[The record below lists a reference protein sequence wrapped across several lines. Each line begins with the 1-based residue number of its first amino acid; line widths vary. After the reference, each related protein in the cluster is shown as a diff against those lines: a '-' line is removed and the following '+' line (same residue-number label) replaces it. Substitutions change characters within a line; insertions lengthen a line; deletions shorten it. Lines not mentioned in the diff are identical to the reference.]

1 MKIKIKDKLKFICI
15 CYIALI
21 ALTVVMN
28 FSTYKEINGDS
39 SFINYFGKMRAYN
52 YRMAQL
58 SSNIVLAPDDK
69 ESLEALEVKIKEID
83 NMFEDLV
90 NGNSKLDIKPIDNDS
105 IKNNLNDV
113 KIKWEKEFKPAY
125 INILENGNKN
135 SWMFIKENVNK
146 YVNSIDDV
154 VVEYTLY
161 SKGKISA
168 AKNKSIFILGT
179 SIILSV
185 IFGTLMIKVIMK
197 PLIKIKDEFEVISK
211 GEGDLRK
218 EILYKYNDEIG
229 ELTKY
234 FNGFIGKIREI
245 VRTIFNSSKMLKESV
260 ASMQVIN
267 DELGRATET
276 ISISMQNVSSGSV
289 EQSNMIQHII
299 SQTEDVNLEIT
310 DVMEK
315 IDILLVQL
323 ENSKNSSIEG
333 KKILNK
339 EIEELKGLV
348 LNTKELSNTV
358 NELEKDSQDI
368 QGILNIINQVSS
380 QTNLLALNASIEAS
394 RAGEHGRGF
403 SVIAE
408 EIRKLSD
415 ESRESTEKIENIVKY
430 ILEKIFNIGEYMN
443 IILNQIIIYQ
453 QDMSNVEMKF
463 DEVTKQANEEYLE
476 MKNIREI
483 NHNVK
488 EEFKKINSSINKVAY
503 IAEENSVNSQ
513 EIAASIE
520 EQAASFEQVNNNM
533 DSINQLSIDLNEIIG
548 KFKI

>member
-28 FSTYKEINGDS
+28 FRTYKEINGDS

-69 ESLEALEVKIKEID
+69 ESLEALEVKIKDID

-90 NGNSKLDIKPIDNDS
+90 SGNSELDIKPIDNDS

-113 KIKWEKEFKPAY
+113 KIQWEKEFKPAY
-125 INILENGNKN
+125 INILEKGNKN
-135 SWMFIKENVNK
+135 SWTFIKDNVNK
-146 YVNSIDDV
+146 YVNSIDDI

-161 SKGKISA
+161 SKGKISS
-168 AKNKSIFILGT
+168 AKNKSIFILGS

-185 IFGTLMIKVIMK
+185 IFATLMIKAIMK
-197 PLIKIKDEFEVISK
+197 PLIKIKDELEVISK

-234 FNGFIGKIREI
+234 FNGFISKIREI
-245 VRTIFNSSKMLKESV
+245 VGTIFNSSRMLKESV

-276 ISISMQNVSSGSV
+276 ISISMQNVSSGSI
-289 EQSNMIQHII
+289 EQSNMIQEIM
-299 SQTEDVNLEIT
+299 SQTEGVNSEIT
-310 DVMEK
+310 DIMEK

-333 KKILNK
+333 KQILNK

-358 NELEKDSQDI
+358 NELERDSQDI
-368 QGILNIINQVSS
+368 QGMLNIINQISS

-394 RAGEHGRGF
+394 RVGEHGRGF

-415 ESRESTEKIENIVKY
+415 ESRESTEKIENIIKY
-430 ILEKIFNIGEYMN
+430 RLEKIFNIGEHMN
-443 IILNQIIIYQ
+443 IILNQITTYQ
-453 QDMSNVEMKF
+453 QDMSDVEMKF
-463 DEVTKQANEEYLE
+463 NEATEKANEEYLE

-483 NHNVK
+483 NYNVK
-488 EEFKKINSSINKVAY
+488 EEFKEINSSISKVAY

-533 DSINQLSIDLNEIIG
+533 DSINQLSIDLNEVIG

>member
-58 SSNIVLAPDDK
+58 SSNIVLASDDK

-113 KIKWEKEFKPAY
+113 KIQWEKEFKPAY

-135 SWMFIKENVNK
+135 SWKFIKDNVNK

-161 SKGKISA
+161 SKGKISS

-179 SIILSV
+179 SIILSI

-245 VRTIFNSSKMLKESV
+245 VGTIFNSSRMLKESV

-276 ISISMQNVSSGSV
+276 ISVSMQNVSSGSV
-289 EQSNMIQHII
+289 EQSNMIHHIM
-299 SQTEDVNLEIT
+299 SQTEGVNSEIT
-310 DVMEK
+310 NVMEK
-315 IDILLVQL
+315 IDILLIQL

-339 EIEELKGLV
+339 EIEELKDLV

-368 QGILNIINQVSS
+368 QGILNIINQISS

-415 ESRESTEKIENIVKY
+415 ESRDSTEKIENIIKY
-430 ILEKIFNIGEYMN
+430 RLEKIFNIGEYMN
-443 IILNQIIIYQ
+443 VILNQITTYQ
-453 QDMSNVEMKF
+453 QDMSDVEMRF
-463 DEVTKQANEEYLE
+463 NEVTKQANEEYLE
-476 MKNIREI
+476 MKHIREI
-483 NHNVK
+483 NYNVK
-488 EEFKKINSSINKVAY
+488 EEFKEINSSISKVAY

-520 EQAASFEQVNNNM
+520 EQAASFEQVDNNM
-533 DSINQLSIDLNEIIG
+533 DSINQLSIDLNKIIG

>member
-58 SSNIVLAPDDK
+58 SSNIVLASNDK

-113 KIKWEKEFKPAY
+113 KIQWEKEFKPAY

-135 SWMFIKENVNK
+135 SWKFIKDNVNK

-161 SKGKISA
+161 SKGKISS

-179 SIILSV
+179 SIILSI

-245 VRTIFNSSKMLKESV
+245 VGTIFNSSRMLKESV

-276 ISISMQNVSSGSV
+276 ISVSMQNVSSGSV
-289 EQSNMIQHII
+289 EQSNMIHHIM

-310 DVMEK
+310 NVMEK
-315 IDILLVQL
+315 IDILLIQL

-339 EIEELKGLV
+339 EIEELKDLV

-368 QGILNIINQVSS
+368 QGILNIINQISS

-394 RAGEHGRGF
+394 RVGEHGRGF

-415 ESRESTEKIENIVKY
+415 ESRDSTEKIENIIKY
-430 ILEKIFNIGEYMN
+430 RLEKIFNIGEYMN
-443 IILNQIIIYQ
+443 VILNQIITYQ
-453 QDMSNVEMKF
+453 QDMSDVEMRF
-463 DEVTKQANEEYLE
+463 NEVTKQANEEYLE
-476 MKNIREI
+476 MKHIREI
-483 NHNVK
+483 NYNVK
-488 EEFKKINSSINKVAY
+488 EEFKEINSSISKVAY

-533 DSINQLSIDLNEIIG
+533 DSINQLSIDLNKIIG

>member
-58 SSNIVLAPDDK
+58 SSNIVLASDDK

-113 KIKWEKEFKPAY
+113 KIQWEKEFKPAY

-135 SWMFIKENVNK
+135 SWKFIKDNVNK

-161 SKGKISA
+161 SKGKISS

-179 SIILSV
+179 SIILSI

-245 VRTIFNSSKMLKESV
+245 VGTIFNSSRMLKESV

-276 ISISMQNVSSGSV
+276 ISVSMQNVSSGSV
-289 EQSNMIQHII
+289 EQSNMIHHIM
-299 SQTEDVNLEIT
+299 SQTEDVNSEIT
-310 DVMEK
+310 NVMEK
-315 IDILLVQL
+315 IDILLIQL

-339 EIEELKGLV
+339 EIEELKDLV

-368 QGILNIINQVSS
+368 QGILNIINQISS

-415 ESRESTEKIENIVKY
+415 ESRDSTEKIENIIKY
-430 ILEKIFNIGEYMN
+430 RLEKIFNIGEYMN
-443 IILNQIIIYQ
+443 VILNQITTYQ
-453 QDMSNVEMKF
+453 QDMSDVEMRF
-463 DEVTKQANEEYLE
+463 NEVTKQANEEYLE
-476 MKNIREI
+476 MKHIREI
-483 NHNVK
+483 NYNVK
-488 EEFKKINSSINKVAY
+488 EEFKEINSSISKVAY

-520 EQAASFEQVNNNM
+520 EQAASFEQVDNNM
-533 DSINQLSIDLNEIIG
+533 DSINQLSIDLNKIIG

>member
-58 SSNIVLAPDDK
+58 SSNIVLASDDK

-90 NGNSKLDIKPIDNDS
+90 NGNSKLDIKPIDNDN

-113 KIKWEKEFKPAY
+113 KIQWEKEFKPAY
-125 INILENGNKN
+125 INILENGNKD
-135 SWMFIKENVNK
+135 SWRFIKDNVNK

-161 SKGKISA
+161 SKGKISS

-179 SIILSV
+179 SIILSI

-234 FNGFIGKIREI
+234 FNGFIGKIRE
-245 VRTIFNSSKMLKESV
+245 VVGTIFNSSGMLKESV

-276 ISISMQNVSSGSV
+276 ISVSMQNVSSGSV
-289 EQSNMIQHII
+289 EQSNMIHHIM
-299 SQTEDVNLEIT
+299 SQTEDVNSEIT
-310 DVMEK
+310 NVMEK
-315 IDILLVQL
+315 IDILLIQL

-348 LNTKELSNTV
+348 LNTKELSSTV

-368 QGILNIINQVSS
+368 QGILNIINQISS

-415 ESRESTEKIENIVKY
+415 ESRDSTEKIENIIKY
-430 ILEKIFNIGEYMN
+430 RLEKIFNIGEYMN
-443 IILNQIIIYQ
+443 VILNQITTYQ
-453 QDMSNVEMKF
+453 QDMSDVEMKF
-463 DEVTKQANEEYLE
+463 NEVTKQANEEYLE
-476 MKNIREI
+476 MKHIREI
-483 NHNVK
+483 NYNVK
-488 EEFKKINSSINKVAY
+488 EEFKEINSSISKVAY

-513 EIAASIE
+513 EIVASIE

-533 DSINQLSIDLNEIIG
+533 DSINQLSIDLNKIIG

>member
-15 CYIALI
+15 CYVALI

-28 FSTYKEINGDS
+28 FRTYKEINGDS

-58 SSNIVLAPDDK
+58 SSNIVFTSDDK
-69 ESLEALEVKIKEID
+69 ESLEALEVKIEEID
-83 NMFEDLV
+83 SMFEDLV
-90 NGNSKLDIKPIDNDS
+90 SGNSKLDIKPINNDN
-105 IKNNLNDV
+105 IKNNLNNV
-113 KIKWEKEFKPAY
+113 KIQWEKEFKPAY
-125 INILENGNKN
+125 INILENGNKD
-135 SWMFIKENVNK
+135 SWKFIKDNVNK
-146 YVNSIDDV
+146 YVSSIDNV

-161 SKGKISA
+161 SKGKISS
-168 AKNKSIFILGT
+168 AKNKGIFILGS
-179 SIILSV
+179 SIILSI
-185 IFGTLMIKVIMK
+185 IFGTLMIKIIMK

-245 VRTIFNSSKMLKESV
+245 VGTIFNSSKMLKESV

-276 ISISMQNVSSGSV
+276 ISVSMQNVSSGSV
-289 EQSNMIQHII
+289 EQSNMIQHIM
-299 SQTEDVNLEIT
+299 SQTEEVNSEIT

-315 IDILLVQL
+315 IDILLIQL
-323 ENSKNSSIEG
+323 ESSKNSSIEG

-368 QGILNIINQVSS
+368 QGILNIINQIFS
-380 QTNLLALNASIEAS
+380 QTSLLALNASIEAS
-394 RAGEHGRGF
+394 RVGEHGRGF

-415 ESRESTEKIENIVKY
+415 ESRESTEKIENIIKY

-443 IILNQIIIYQ
+443 IILNQITTYQ
-453 QDMSNVEMKF
+453 QDMSHVEMKF
-463 DEVTKQANEEYLE
+463 NEATEKANEEYLE

-483 NHNVK
+483 NYNVK
-488 EEFKKINSSINKVAY
+488 EEFKEINSSISKVAY

-533 DSINQLSIDLNEIIG
+533 DSINQLSIDLNEVIG

>member
-15 CYIALI
+15 CYVALI

-28 FSTYKEINGDS
+28 FRTYKQINGDS

-58 SSNIVLAPDDK
+58 SSNIVFTSDDK
-69 ESLEALEVKIKEID
+69 ESLEALEVKIEEID
-83 NMFEDLV
+83 SMFEDLV
-90 NGNSKLDIKPIDNDS
+90 NGNSKLDIKPIDNDN
-105 IKNNLNDV
+105 IKNNLNNV
-113 KIKWEKEFKPAY
+113 KIQWEKEFKPAY
-125 INILENGNKN
+125 INILENGNKD
-135 SWMFIKENVNK
+135 SWKFIKDNVNK
-146 YVNSIDDV
+146 YVSSIDNV

-161 SKGKISA
+161 SKGKISS
-168 AKNKSIFILGT
+168 AKNKSIFILGS

-245 VRTIFNSSKMLKESV
+245 VGTIFNSSKMLKESV

-276 ISISMQNVSSGSV
+276 ISVSMQNVSSGSV
-289 EQSNMIQHII
+289 EQSNMIQHIM
-299 SQTEDVNLEIT
+299 SQTEEVNSQIT
-310 DVMEK
+310 NVMEK
-315 IDILLVQL
+315 IDILLIQL
-323 ENSKNSSIEG
+323 ESSKNSSIEG

-368 QGILNIINQVSS
+368 QGIINIINQIFS
-380 QTNLLALNASIEAS
+380 QTSLLALNASIEAS
-394 RAGEHGRGF
+394 RVGEHGRGF

-415 ESRESTEKIENIVKY
+415 ESRESTEKIENIIKY

-443 IILNQIIIYQ
+443 IILNQITTYQ
-453 QDMSNVEMKF
+453 QDMSHVEMKF
-463 DEVTKQANEEYLE
+463 NEATEKANEEYLE

-483 NHNVK
+483 NYNVK
-488 EEFKKINSSINKVAY
+488 EEFKEINSSISKVAY

-533 DSINQLSIDLNEIIG
+533 DSINQLSIDLNEVIG

>member
-58 SSNIVLAPDDK
+58 SSNIVLASDDK

-113 KIKWEKEFKPAY
+113 KIQWEKEFKPAY

-135 SWMFIKENVNK
+135 SWKFIKDNVNK

-161 SKGKISA
+161 SKGKISS

-179 SIILSV
+179 SIILSI

-245 VRTIFNSSKMLKESV
+245 VGTIFNSSRMLKESV

-276 ISISMQNVSSGSV
+276 ISVSMQNVSSGSV
-289 EQSNMIQHII
+289 EQSNMIHHIM
-299 SQTEDVNLEIT
+299 SQTEDVNSEIT
-310 DVMEK
+310 NVMEK
-315 IDILLVQL
+315 IDILLIQL

-339 EIEELKGLV
+339 EIEELKDLV

-368 QGILNIINQVSS
+368 QGILNIINQISS

-415 ESRESTEKIENIVKY
+415 ESRDSTEKIENIIKY
-430 ILEKIFNIGEYMN
+430 RLEKIFNIGEYMN
-443 IILNQIIIYQ
+443 VILNQITTYQ
-453 QDMSNVEMKF
+453 QDMSDVEMRF
-463 DEVTKQANEEYLE
+463 NEVTKQANEEYLE
-476 MKNIREI
+476 MKHIREI
-483 NHNVK
+483 NYNVK
-488 EEFKKINSSINKVAY
+488 EEFKEINSSISKVAY

-513 EIAASIE
+513 EIVASIE

-533 DSINQLSIDLNEIIG
+533 DSINQLSIDLNKIIG